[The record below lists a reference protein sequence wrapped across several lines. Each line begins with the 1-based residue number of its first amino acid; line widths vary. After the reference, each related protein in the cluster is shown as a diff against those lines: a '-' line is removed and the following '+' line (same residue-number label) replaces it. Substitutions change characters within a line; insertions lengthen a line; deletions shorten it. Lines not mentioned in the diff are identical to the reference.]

1 MKLVLSLVI
10 VLILLLGGVVYIY
23 TNRNNTDTELVHP
36 LIVLEDDN
44 NETKLTPLE
53 EEIKFHKEKFES
65 SWDDIESSLNNAIEI
80 YSQILKLQDKDDKS
94 ILDRILDKEA
104 SLKDELYAIFDEL
117 IVDELRDSRIEDYK
131 SNIIDIQEYIKDL
144 KLSLQ
149 ENIELIKDAPKESW
163 FNSTKDDYKVKIKDL
178 KNEIIDYQKERKK
191 NIYSIKSYIRAM
203 GINLSD
209 NKLELLLKRVDFLDM
224 LDMVLVINMAD
235 MTMEKLNKNR
245 LNYKNTMQYYSIN
258 EILFE
263 LVIYKANQYIKY
275 IENRYINSLIELD
288 KKNEKLYQS
297 NKIKFLQEKNRTKRE
312 IYRDS
317 IMALKLFK
325 KASII
330 YKNDLARQKIR
341 LLKIVFIASSNLEV
355 SKTQYRT
362 SKHSLERLKPIRN
375 MRGEFQK
382 MIKLFSD
389 IKASFKSSK
398 LKNKYIEITD
408 KI

>member
-1 MKLVLSLVI
+1 MKVVIPLVI
-10 VLILLLGGVVYIY
+10 ALILLLGGVVYIY
-23 TNRNNTDTELVHP
+23 INRNNEDTKLVQP
-36 LIVLEDDN
+36 LIVLEEDN

-53 EEIKFHKEKFES
+53 EEIKFHKEKFDS

-80 YSQILKLQDKDDKS
+80 YSQILKLQDRDDKS

-104 SLKDELYAIFDEL
+104 SLRNELYAIFDEL

-131 SNIIDIQEYIKDL
+131 SNIIDIQEYIQEL
-144 KLSLQ
+144 KSTLQ
-149 ENIELIKDAPKESW
+149 EDKELLKDAPKESW
-163 FNSTKDDYKVKIKDL
+163 FSSTKDDYKIKIKDL
-178 KNEIIDYQKERKK
+178 KEEISNYQKEGKK
-191 NIYSIKSYIRAM
+191 NRYSIKSYIRAM
-203 GINLSD
+203 GVELSD
-209 NKLELLLKRVDFLDM
+209 SKLDIVLKRVDFLDM
-224 LDMVLVINMAD
+224 LDMILVINMAD
-235 MTMEKLNKNR
+235 MTMEKLDKDR
-245 LNYKNTMQYYSIN
+245 LNYNNTIRYYSIS

-263 LVIYKANQYIKY
+263 LVIYKANQYINH
-275 IENRYINSLIELD
+275 IENRYINNLIELD

-325 KASII
+325 RASII
-330 YKNDLARQKIR
+330 YKNDLARQRIR

-355 SKTQYRT
+355 SKTQYIT
-362 SKHSLERLKPIRN
+362 SKHSLERLKPMRN
-375 MRGEFQK
+375 MRIEFQK

-389 IKASFKSSK
+389 IKASFKNSK